1 MQVQNLCKGHIQ
13 TSVNPLKMP
22 LNPQGLSLGPVAF
35 SCQKGNLG
43 TYTHV
48 LIIERS
54 VPYTFHFAQG
64 CTGWEF
70 HLQLPTSL
78 RLPQLM
84 RKEKTGIIQRT
95 VVMRRFW
102 KVLKFQINLT
112 LRFLPRPLWT
122 NTKRLLSSCIK
133 KTPLIAANCP
143 SLLQQGGC
151 M

>member
-13 TSVNPLKMP
+13 TSVNHLKMP
-22 LNPQGLSLGPVAF
+22 LKPKGLSLGPVAF
-35 SCQKGNLG
+35 SCQKGNLD

-70 HLQLPTSL
+70 LLQSPTSL

-84 RKEKTGIIQRT
+84 TKEKTCVIQRIAI
-95 VVMRRFW
+95 MPRF
-102 KVLKFQINLT
+102 KKLFKFQINLT
-112 LRFLPRPLWT
+112 QRFFAEDSV
-122 NTKRLLSSCIK
+122 N
-133 KTPLIAANCP
+133 
-143 SLLQQGGC
+143 
-151 M
+151 